1 MILLMRIKSQK
12 SEFQTARQYEI
23 DLKMANRS
31 KYGNFN
37 FVVEYPIWVSIRR
50 TSEGE
55 LAVDGQNFIYC
66 PQFIENVQ
74 EPPKI
79 ADI

>member
-12 SEFQTARQYEI
+12 SEFQTARQCEI

-37 FVVEYPIWVSIRR
+37 FVVEYPIWVSIKR
-50 TSEGE
+50 TLTGK
-55 LAVDGQNFIYC
+55 LAVEFDLQSL
-66 PQFIENVQ
+66 V
-74 EPPKI
+74 
-79 ADI
+79 